1 MESFV
6 KGEGHTKTIERIKS
20 LIPELKTEENKLS
33 FVMRLPSKNP
43 AEAKTAIDTLLNDT
57 IK

>member
-1 MESFV
+1 M

-43 AEAKTAIDTLLNDT
+43 AEAKAAIDTLLNDT